1 MESDIAVALITAGG
15 MILVNILS
23 NVVLNHRQTALLEYR
38 LKQLEDSL
46 LEIKGLPERVTVL
59 ETKQKAVEDAIKEL
73 RLS

>member
-1 MESDIAVALITAGG
+1 MESDIVVALITAGG